1 MSNYVDTAL
10 DALKHAGHRLTEQ
23 RRVVLEVLS
32 TARVPL
38 TPAELHERV
47 KARGRSMD
55 LVSVYRILET
65 LQDNGLVHHVIANNS
80 FKACSHYFE
89 SSEGRKP
96 HGHEHSHDEQCHHL
110 AICTECGKSYEFDC
124 PQLEEIAEAVTR
136 DSGIKI
142 SRHLLEFQGVCKN
155 CKAA

>member
-10 DALKHAGHRLTEQ
+10 VALKNAGHRLTEQ

-38 TPAELHERV
+38 TPAEIHERV
-47 KARGRSMD
+47 KARGRTMD

-65 LQDNGLVHHVIANNS
+65 LQENGLIHHVLANNS
-80 FKACSHYFE
+80 FKACAHYFD
-89 SSEGRKP
+89 SSDVRKQ
-96 HGHEHSHDEQCHHL
+96 HAHEHHDEKCHHL
-110 AICTECGKSYEFDC
+110 AICTECGRSYEFDC
-124 PQLEEIAEAVTR
+124 PQLQEIADTISR